1 MEQIEEGRIR
11 KLRVSYF
18 IIKVMNA
25 YPGMEIQFLAF
36 ADCRGSLEYNKTLS
50 ENRACASVIYIQNR
64 IFKPNRVSGKGYG
77 ESRAVNDCI
86 CNDQGYS
93 ECSENAHAENRRT
106 EFVIIK

>member
-25 YPGMEIQFLAF
+25 YPSMEIQLSAF

-50 ENRACASVIYIQNR
+50 ENSARATLI
-64 IFKPNRVSGKGYG
+64 
-77 ESRAVNDCI
+77 
-86 CNDQGYS
+86 
-93 ECSENAHAENRRT
+93 
-106 EFVIIK
+106 